1 MAPLDAFACS
11 ARRADPTMAFFSKI
25 NPKKPALTGSGAKAR
40 HHSPATSS
48 RGLSA
53 RDLAAQHE
61 GKDGERLARVEP
73 MGPEVSVTGA
83 SLIEWT
89 PAQAAI
95 EVAQANPGLCAG
107 LENAALLYASG
118 QAAQARSSLEE
129 SVRTDQDT
137 KTSPLAWLALFDLLQ
152 RADDKAAFEQLAL
165 QYVVQF
171 ERSSPAWEAKARP
184 SAVPRAVGGSLL
196 TVGGKLT
203 GSTAP
208 ALEGL
213 KRMIANRVSGAR
225 VDLMGVTGFDDAGA
239 RRLADLLADARRARI
254 GLRLQRSE
262 RLKPMLD
269 AALRQGR
276 AGGEGAWLLAL
287 ELLQWAG
294 EREAF
299 EDRAVDFA
307 VTFERSPPSW
317 EPPVTAVPSQED
329 DGGAATV
336 DGGATALE
344 AADAQI
350 VRWSGIM
357 AGSVVPQLGRLAEF
371 AASRAVVE
379 VDMSEVERVDF
390 VCAGALLNAINRV
403 ESQRKSVQIFGA
415 SPIIRALLLLI
426 GISPR
431 HFVKKPQ

>member
-1 MAPLDAFACS
+1 
-11 ARRADPTMAFFSKI
+11 MAFFSK
-25 NPKKPALTGSGAKAR
+25 NPPKKPAQTRSGTTSR
-40 HHSPATSS
+40 QRSPATNG
-48 RGLSA
+48 RGVSA
-53 RDLAAQHE
+53 RELAVQHA
-61 GKDGERLARVEP
+61 GKDGERLPRVEP
-73 MGPEVSVTGA
+73 VGDEVSVTGA
-83 SLIEWT
+83 SLVEWT
-89 PAQAAI
+89 PGQAAF

-118 QAAQARSSLEE
+118 QALQARSLLEE
-129 SVRTDQDT
+129 SVRTDHDT

-152 RADDKAAFEQLAL
+152 RADDKAAFDQLAM

-171 ERSSPAWEAKARP
+171 ERSAPAWEPKAKAAP
-184 SAVPRAVGGSLL
+184 PPRIVGGSLIA
-196 TVGGKLT
+196 VSGKLT

-213 KRMIANRVSGAR
+213 KRAIANRVREAR
-225 VDLMGVTGFDDAGA
+225 VDFMGVTGFDDAGA
-239 RRLADLLADARRARI
+239 HRLADLLGDARRAGI
-254 GLRLQRSE
+254 ALNLQRNE

-269 AALRQGR
+269 HVLRQGR

-294 EREAF
+294 EHEAF
-299 EDRAVDFA
+299 ENRAVDFA
-307 VTFERSPPSW
+307 VAFERSPPSW
-317 EPPVTAVPSQED
+317 EPPVAAASPQGEGSVAASA
-329 DGGAATV
+329 DGGAIV
-336 DGGATALE
+336 LE

-350 VRWSGIM
+350 VRWSGVM
-357 AGSVVPQLGRLAEF
+357 AGSLVPQLGRLSEV
-371 AASRAVVE
+371 AARRVVVE